1 MKKILVEFMLSDT
14 YNGTIPVYME
24 MQVADDA
31 DDDNI
36 VMMAYQ
42 QFKEL
47 PVDIEDYEE
56 IE

>member
-1 MKKILVEFMLSDT
+1 MKKILVEFMISDT

-31 DDDNI
+31 DDDDI
-36 VMMAYQ
+36 YMSAYQ

>member
-31 DDDNI
+31 NDDDI
-36 VMMAYQ
+36 VMMAYR
-42 QFKEL
+42 QFKDL

-56 IE
+56 ID

>member
-1 MKKILVEFMLSDT
+1 MKKILVEFTISDT

-31 DDDNI
+31 DDDDI
-36 VMMAYQ
+36 VVMAYR
-42 QFKEL
+42 QFKDL

-56 IE
+56 ME

>member
-1 MKKILVEFMLSDT
+1 MKKILVEFMISDT

-31 DDDNI
+31 DDDDI
-36 VMMAYQ
+36 VVMAYR
-42 QFKEL
+42 QFKDL

-56 IE
+56 ME

>member
-1 MKKILVEFMLSDT
+1 MKKLLVEFMISDT

-31 DDDNI
+31 DHDDI
-36 VMMAYQ
+36 VMMAHR
-42 QFKEL
+42 QFKDL
-47 PVDIEDYEE
+47 PVDVEDYEE

>member
-1 MKKILVEFMLSDT
+1 MKKILVEFMMSDT

-31 DDDNI
+31 DDDDI
-36 VMMAYQ
+36 VLMAYQ

-56 IE
+56 ID

>member
-31 DDDNI
+31 DDDDI

>member
-1 MKKILVEFMLSDT
+1 MKKILVEFMMSDT

-31 DDDNI
+31 DDDDI

-56 IE
+56 IK